1 MAYKGRIL
9 IVEDDK
15 EITTMLQYLLEQ
27 EDFEIKSGLGEPAL
41 RLAEEF
47 QPLLI
52 LLDIMM
58 SPMNGEEWSKKARQ
72 NEKIKK
78 IPIIVM
84 SAASPEVIS
93 YMYKDLMA
101 SSFLTKPFDLDRL
114 INLVYAFT
122 NNPGPAE
129 LHTFPS

>member
-1 MAYKGRIL
+1 
-9 IVEDDK
+9 
-15 EITTMLQYLLEQ
+15 
-27 EDFEIKSGLGEPAL
+27 
-41 RLAEEF
+41 
-47 QPLLI
+47 
-52 LLDIMM
+52 
-58 SPMNGEEWSKKARQ
+58 MNGEEWSRKARQ

-101 SSFLTKPFDLDRL
+101 SSFITKPFDLDRL

-122 NNPGPAE
+122 SNPGPAE
-129 LHTFPS
+129 LHNFPA